1 MFTKKLKAYAPAILG
16 VVAVIG
22 VIVGI
27 LVGLIVT
34 GQLSTVANQ
43 YNLGTVGNST
53 RTNII
58 STSYNAFNLGT
69 VLPVVIFAGVII
81 GAIATWM
88 YTKGP

>member
-1 MFTKKLKAYAPAILG
+1 MKSLKAYAPAILG
-16 VVAVIG
+16 VIAVVG

-34 GQLSTVANQ
+34 GQLATVANQ
-43 YNLGTVGNST
+43 YNLGVTGNAT

-69 VLPVVIFAGVII
+69 VLPVVIFAGIII
-81 GAIATWM
+81 GAIASWM
-88 YTKGP
+88 YTGQATQ